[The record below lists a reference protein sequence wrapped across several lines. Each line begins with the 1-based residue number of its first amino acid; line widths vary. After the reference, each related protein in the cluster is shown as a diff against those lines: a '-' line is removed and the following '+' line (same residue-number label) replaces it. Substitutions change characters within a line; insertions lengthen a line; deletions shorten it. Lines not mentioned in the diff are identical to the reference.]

1 MEGTDAP
8 HRGVRL
14 HLKATIGTGREIPA
28 SAWRLAPGLSQPIFF
43 AICCLATSPI
53 WLPGSGGARAQTA
66 TLIREALLIDGTGRP
81 PMPNAGILIQNRRIA
96 DIRPAGEIRVPD
108 GARVIEG
115 SGKTVIPGIINAVG
129 LVGRIQSPE
138 QVYEPFSR
146 PAIVEQLSA
155 YASYGVTTTTSPAP
169 ANGKLTAIRSAI
181 ESGDLR
187 SAARV
192 VTPLSTV
199 LPMAEGVSGAI
210 ATDRTAVLVP
220 DAKAARRIV
229 GSLASEGAD
238 YIQIGATGQGRLDPK
253 IAKSVIRRAR
263 RHGLRA
269 VVSGTRFEW
278 ADALVRAGAALV
290 AGGVSDR
297 EIPDRTAR
305 AWRLAGVTYAA
316 TLAQGSSSFKYGD
329 NATWLDD
336 RYLRRSLLP
345 GITSLLRGPVR
356 TRQALDPDRALKAQR
371 YRVAQRNLLKLASH
385 GVAIALASGSG
396 LPGSFPGYWEYREA
410 VLMKRAGLSPMRV
423 IQAFSQ
429 GSARALGI
437 AATRGTLEVGHSADL
452 IILNAN
458 PLDNIHNLRELH
470 AVMIGGQ
477 LARL

>member
-8 HRGVRL
+8 HCGVRL

-28 SAWRLAPGLSQPIFF
+28 SAWRLAAGLSQPIFF

-53 WLPGSGGARAQTA
+53 WLPGSGDARAQTA

-81 PMPNAGILIQNRRIA
+81 PMPNAGILIENRRIA

-199 LPMAEGVSGAI
+199 LPMAEGASGAI
-210 ATDRTAVLVP
+210 ATDRTAVLLP

-229 GSLASEGAD
+229 DSLAGEGAD
-238 YIQIGATGQGRLDPK
+238 YIQIGATDQQLDPK

-269 VVSGTRFEW
+269 VVSGARFEW

-297 EIPDRTAR
+297 EIPDRSAR
-305 AWRLAGVTYAA
+305 AWRLAGVTYAP
-316 TLAQGSSSFKYGD
+316 TLAQSASSFEYGD
-329 NATWLDD
+329 NAAWLDD

-356 TRQALDPDRALKAQR
+356 TRQALDPDRALKAHR
-371 YRVAQRNLLKLASH
+371 YRVAQRNLLKLASY